1 MIKDKNKSNKT
12 CNMNNKIIN
21 AMNTDSSYI
30 MLSTTI
36 YRKNLYEAV
45 NNDSLIIS
53 RINEWLNTL
62 NNNAV
67 SLTLNEATENLLL
80 RYAEK
85 FFIRP
90 DGVIEDCLDLLKN
103 PSLLSKVIK
112 LENTVR
118 SGVNNLVFTLDC
130 KNLISLYNKPDD
142 ILDYAHVLWNF
153 VVLAV
158 ISSFYKD
165 IINLNLELFYNFVT
179 LNIATGMRIYA
190 EFEIDGLYRALYQE
204 IEPILSDNKMA
215 IKIRKN
221 NPKQT
226 MVFTV
231 KNNYILDK
239 AFKEEGYF
247 KTKRKYHEFLDS
259 RSKGELR
266 IMQGKTTKHVR
277 LVAYISGMRTISRLL
292 SLNCNPNQKIY
303 LRSIGSNNTGLATDR
318 ILSFYFRTILSNC
331 KGRIVKSEYGT
342 YYKFIKR
349 YKKRTGK
356 KNSVARNTLIA
367 ILLSKQPKEKQK
379 ELINTDLKKTDK
391 TPRIVVNNDLKAINN
406 LLKRDKKS
414 KSTLERFI
422 LDLRRF
428 YGW

>member
-1 MIKDKNKSNKT
+1 MIKDKNKVNKIH
-12 CNMNNKIIN
+12 NGIIN
-21 AMNTDSSYI
+21 AMNTDSSYS

-45 NNDSLIIS
+45 NNDSIIIS
-53 RINEWLNTL
+53 KINEWLNTL

-67 SLTLNEATENLLL
+67 SLSLNEATENLLL
-80 RYAEK
+80 EYAK
-85 FFIRP
+85 RFFLRP

-103 PSLLSKVIK
+103 PVLLSKVIK

-118 SGVNNLVFTLDC
+118 SGINNLVFTLDC

-142 ILDYAHVLWNF
+142 ILDHAHVLWNF
-153 VVLAV
+153 VILAI

-165 IINLNLELFYNFVT
+165 ITNLNLELFYNFVN
-179 LNIATGMRIYA
+179 LNIVTGMRIYA
-190 EFEIDGLYRALYQE
+190 EFKIDGLYRALYQE
-204 IEPILSDNKMA
+204 IEPILSNNKMA

-221 NPKQT
+221 TNKQT

-247 KTKRKYHEFLDS
+247 KTKRKYHKFLDS
-259 RSKGELR
+259 RTEGELR

-303 LRSIGSNNTGLATDR
+303 LRSIGGNNTGLATDR
-318 ILSFYFRTILSNC
+318 ILSFYFRAVLRNC
-331 KGRIVKSEYGT
+331 KGKIVKSGFGT

-356 KNSVARNTLIA
+356 KNGAARNTLIA
-367 ILLSKQPKEKQK
+367 ILLSKLPVEKQK
-379 ELINTDLKKTDK
+379 ELINAELKKTDK
-391 TPRIVVNNDLKAINN
+391 TPRLVVNRDLKTINT
-406 LLKRDKKS
+406 LLKRDNKTKN
-414 KSTLERFI
+414 TLERFI
-422 LDLRRF
+422 FDLRRL
-428 YGW
+428 YAW